1 MQRVSKGEMFCLS
14 AYWAGHSFMWNSLHP
29 IVLPAILI
37 GFVPDAQKNTYLG
50 LLTFAGLTI
59 AMIVQPVAGTSATPG
74 VLAGGAAGRSCCWE
88 LS

>member
-59 AMIVQPVAGTSATPG
+59 AMIVQPVAGTISDA
-74 VLAGGAAGRSCCWE
+74 
-88 LS
+88 